1 MTPAEIVAGAFRGLE
16 YAGLLGFVG
25 VVVMRQL
32 ARQPPHLGWVRPGM
46 DGALALALLGGV
58 ATVALAPSWIG
69 AARVAVELAALV
81 MCLRWGPGAVPAGFA
96 AVDSQLIEGRAFR
109 RWVGPMSRAGG
120 LDIVMPAPLLSSG
133 QLLALLVF
141 AAAAGFL
148 VLVLAMLRPPDGW
161 RSPGGQDLLTR
172 FGRVAMVAFAFT
184 ALTGLLR
191 ATEQVTG
198 FSDLWQTVYGAVL
211 VAKSVGVLAML
222 ALAAVTWRR
231 GVPVARTDAVMALA
245 VMVATGLLAAFPNP
259 PAGA

>member
-1 MTPAEIVAGAFRGLE
+1 MTPAEIVSGAFRGLE

-32 ARQPPHLGWVRPGM
+32 GGQPPHLGWARPGM
-46 DGALALALLGGV
+46 ERALALALLGGV
-58 ATVALAPSWIG
+58 ATVALAPSWVG
-69 AARVAVELAALV
+69 AARVAAELAALV
-81 MCLRWGPGAVPAGFA
+81 MCLRWGRGAVPAGFA
-96 AVDSQLIEGRAFR
+96 AVLLLAPAGHAATAQPVFPAILVDELH
-109 RWVGPMSRAGG
+109 VMSAGIWAGG
-120 LDIVMPAPLLSSG
+120 
-133 QLLALLVF
+133 
-141 AAAAGFL
+141 
-148 VLVLAMLRPPDGW
+148 VLVLATLRPPDGW

-191 ATEQVTG
+191 ATEEVTG
-198 FSDLWQTVYGAVL
+198 FTDLWQTAYGIVL
-211 VAKSVGVLAML
+211 VAKSLGVLAML

-231 GVPVARTDAVMALA
+231 GVPVARSDALMALA

>member
-96 AVDSQLIEGRAFR
+96 AVL
-109 RWVGPMSRAGG
+109 
-120 LDIVMPAPLLSSG
+120 
-133 QLLALLVF
+133 LLALAGHATGAQPVVPAILVDELDVLSAGIWGGGHVDE
-141 AAAAGFL
+141 AA
-148 VLVLAMLRPPDGW
+148 LREPDHHG
-161 RSPGGQDLLTR
+161 RRGGRAHGSAPHRLHPGDGGHAPGGHLH
-172 FGRVAMVAFAFT
+172 
-184 ALTGLLR
+184 R
-191 ATEQVTG
+191 AR
-198 FSDLWQTVYGAVL
+198 YGARAVQ
-211 VAKSVGVLAML
+211 LARC
-222 ALAAVTWRR
+222 AGPR
-231 GVPVARTDAVMALA
+231 GVVMDDARSDDRFT
-245 VMVATGLLAAFPNP
+245 
-259 PAGA
+259 

>member
-1 MTPAEIVAGAFRGLE
+1 MTPAEIVSGAFRGVE

-32 ARQPPHLGWVRPGM
+32 ARQPPHLSWVRPSM
-46 DGALALALLGGV
+46 ERALALALLGGV
-58 ATVALAPSWIG
+58 TTVALAPSWVG
-69 AARVAVELAALV
+69 AARVVVEVAALV

-96 AVDSQLIEGRAFR
+96 AVLLLAPAGHAANAEPLVPAILVDELHVVSAGI
-109 RWVGPMSRAGG
+109 WAGG
-120 LDIVMPAPLLSSG
+120 
-133 QLLALLVF
+133 
-141 AAAAGFL
+141 
-148 VLVLAMLRPPDGW
+148 VLVLATLRPPDGW

-191 ATEQVTG
+191 ATEQVAG
-198 FSDLWQTVYGAVL
+198 FSDLWQTAYGVVL

-231 GVPVARTDAVMALA
+231 AVPLARSDALMALA
-245 VMVATGLLAAFPNP
+245 VVAATGLLAAF
-259 PAGA
+259 AGA

>member
-32 ARQPPHLGWVRPGM
+32 ARQPPHLGWVRPNMG
-46 DGALALALLGGV
+46 GVLALALLSGV

-96 AVDSQLIEGRAFR
+96 AVL
-109 RWVGPMSRAGG
+109 
-120 LDIVMPAPLLSSG
+120 
-133 QLLALLVF
+133 LLAL
-141 AAAAGFL
+141 AGHAAG
-148 VLVLAMLRPPDGW
+148 A
-161 RSPGGQDLLTR
+161 Q
-172 FGRVAMVAFAFT
+172 
-184 ALTGLLR
+184 
-191 ATEQVTG
+191 QV
-198 FSDLWQTVYGAVL
+198 VPAIL
-211 VAKSVGVLAML
+211 VAKSVAVLAML

>member
-1 MTPAEIVAGAFRGLE
+1 MTPAEIVSGAFRGVE

-32 ARQPPHLGWVRPGM
+32 ARQPPHLSWVRPSM
-46 DGALALALLGGV
+46 ELALALALLGGV
-58 ATVALAPSWIG
+58 TTVALAPSWVG
-69 AARVAVELAALV
+69 AARVVVEVAALV

-96 AVDSQLIEGRAFR
+96 AVLLLAPAGHAANAEPLVPAILVDELHVVSAGI
-109 RWVGPMSRAGG
+109 WAGG
-120 LDIVMPAPLLSSG
+120 
-133 QLLALLVF
+133 
-141 AAAAGFL
+141 
-148 VLVLAMLRPPDGW
+148 VLVLATLRPPDGW

-191 ATEQVTG
+191 ATEQVAG
-198 FSDLWQTVYGAVL
+198 FSDLWQTAYGVVL

-231 GVPVARTDAVMALA
+231 AVPLARSDALMALA
-245 VMVATGLLAAFPNP
+245 VVAATGLLAAFPNP

>member
-1 MTPAEIVAGAFRGLE
+1 MTPAEIVSGAFRGVE

-32 ARQPPHLGWVRPGM
+32 ARQPPHLSWVRPSM
-46 DGALALALLGGV
+46 ERALALALLGGV
-58 ATVALAPSWIG
+58 TTVALAPSWVG
-69 AARVAVELAALV
+69 AARVVAELAALV

-96 AVDSQLIEGRAFR
+96 AVLLLAPAGHAANAEPLVPAILVDELHVVSAGI
-109 RWVGPMSRAGG
+109 WAGG
-120 LDIVMPAPLLSSG
+120 
-133 QLLALLVF
+133 
-141 AAAAGFL
+141 
-148 VLVLAMLRPPDGW
+148 VLVLATLRPPDGW

-198 FSDLWQTVYGAVL
+198 FSDLWQTAYGVVL
-211 VAKSVGVLAML
+211 VAKSVGVFAML

-231 GVPVARTDAVMALA
+231 GVPVARSDALMALA
-245 VMVATGLLAAFPNP
+245 VVAATGLLAAFPNP

>member
-1 MTPAEIVAGAFRGLE
+1 MTPAEIVSGAFRGVE

-32 ARQPPHLGWVRPGM
+32 ARQPPHMPWVRPEM
-46 DGALALALLGGV
+46 ERALALALLGGV
-58 ATVALAPSWIG
+58 ATVALAPSWMG
-69 AARVAVELAALV
+69 AARVAAELAALV

-96 AVDSQLIEGRAFR
+96 AVLLLAPAGHAANAQPLVPAILVDELHVVSAGI
-109 RWVGPMSRAGG
+109 WAGG
-120 LDIVMPAPLLSSG
+120 
-133 QLLALLVF
+133 
-141 AAAAGFL
+141 
-148 VLVLAMLRPPDGW
+148 VLVLATLRPPDGW

-198 FSDLWQTVYGAVL
+198 FSDLWQTAYGVVL

-231 GVPVARTDAVMALA
+231 GVPVARSDALMALA
-245 VMVATGLLAAFPNP
+245 VVAATGLLAAFPNP

>member
-69 AARVAVELAALV
+69 AARVAAELAALV

-96 AVDSQLIEGRAFR
+96 AVL
-109 RWVGPMSRAGG
+109 
-120 LDIVMPAPLLSSG
+120 
-133 QLLALLVF
+133 LLAL
-141 AAAAGFL
+141 AGHAAGAQPVVPAIL
-148 VLVLAMLRPPDGW
+148 VDELHVLSAGIWGGGVLVLAVLRPPDGW

>member
-1 MTPAEIVAGAFRGLE
+1 MTPAEIVSGAFRGVE

-32 ARQPPHLGWVRPGM
+32 ARQPPHMPWVRPEM
-46 DGALALALLGGV
+46 ERALALALLGGV
-58 ATVALAPSWIG
+58 ATVALGPSWIG
-69 AARVAVELAALV
+69 AARVAAELAALV

-96 AVDSQLIEGRAFR
+96 AVLLLAPAGHAANAQPLVPAILVDELHVVSAGI
-109 RWVGPMSRAGG
+109 WAGG
-120 LDIVMPAPLLSSG
+120 
-133 QLLALLVF
+133 
-141 AAAAGFL
+141 
-148 VLVLAMLRPPDGW
+148 VLVLATLRPPDGW

-198 FSDLWQTVYGAVL
+198 FSDLWQTAYGVVL

-231 GVPVARTDAVMALA
+231 GVPVARSDALMALA
-245 VMVATGLLAAFPNP
+245 VVAATGLLAAFPNP

>member
-1 MTPAEIVAGAFRGLE
+1 MTPAEIVSGAFRGVE

-32 ARQPPHLGWVRPGM
+32 ARQPPHMPWVRPEM
-46 DGALALALLGGV
+46 ERALALALLGGV
-58 ATVALAPSWIG
+58 ATVALGPSWIG
-69 AARVAVELAALV
+69 AARVAAELAALV

-96 AVDSQLIEGRAFR
+96 AVLLLAPAGHAANAQPLVPAILVDELHVVSAGI
-109 RWVGPMSRAGG
+109 WAGG
-120 LDIVMPAPLLSSG
+120 
-133 QLLALLVF
+133 
-141 AAAAGFL
+141 
-148 VLVLAMLRPPDGW
+148 VLVLATLRPPDGW

-198 FSDLWQTVYGAVL
+198 FSDLWQTAYGVVL
-211 VAKSVGVLAML
+211 VAKSVAVLAML

-231 GVPVARTDAVMALA
+231 AVPMARSDALMALA
-245 VMVATGLLAAFPNP
+245 VVAATGLLAASPNP

>member
-1 MTPAEIVAGAFRGLE
+1 MTPAEIVSGAFRGVE

-32 ARQPPHLGWVRPGM
+32 ARQPPHLSWVRPKM
-46 DGALALALLGGV
+46 ERALALALLGGV
-58 ATVALAPSWIG
+58 TTVALAPSWVG
-69 AARVAVELAALV
+69 AARVVAELAALV

-96 AVDSQLIEGRAFR
+96 AVLLLAPAGHAANAQPLVPAILVDELHVVSAGI
-109 RWVGPMSRAGG
+109 WAGG
-120 LDIVMPAPLLSSG
+120 
-133 QLLALLVF
+133 
-141 AAAAGFL
+141 
-148 VLVLAMLRPPDGW
+148 VLVLATLRPPDGW

-198 FSDLWQTVYGAVL
+198 FSDLWQTAYGVVL

-231 GVPVARTDAVMALA
+231 GVPVARSDALMALA
-245 VMVATGLLAAFPNP
+245 VVAATGLLAAFPNP

>member
-1 MTPAEIVAGAFRGLE
+1 MTPTEIVSGAFRGVE

-32 ARQPPHLGWVRPGM
+32 ARQPPHMPWVRPEM
-46 DGALALALLGGV
+46 ERALALALLGGV
-58 ATVALAPSWIG
+58 ATVALGPSWIG
-69 AARVAVELAALV
+69 AARVAAELAALV

-96 AVDSQLIEGRAFR
+96 AVLLLAPAGHAANAQPLVPAILVDELHVVSAGI
-109 RWVGPMSRAGG
+109 WAGG
-120 LDIVMPAPLLSSG
+120 
-133 QLLALLVF
+133 
-141 AAAAGFL
+141 
-148 VLVLAMLRPPDGW
+148 VLVLATLRPPDGW

-198 FSDLWQTVYGAVL
+198 FSDLWQTAYGLVL
-211 VAKSVGVLAML
+211 VAKSVGVFAML

-231 GVPVARTDAVMALA
+231 GVPVARSDALMALA
-245 VMVATGLLAAFPNP
+245 VVAATGLLAAFPNP